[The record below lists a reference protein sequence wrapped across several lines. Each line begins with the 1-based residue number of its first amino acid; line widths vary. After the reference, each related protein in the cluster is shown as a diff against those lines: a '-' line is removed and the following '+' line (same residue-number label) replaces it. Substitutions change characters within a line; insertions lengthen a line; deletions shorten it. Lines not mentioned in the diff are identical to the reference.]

1 MVSVIVMMAMVIVMV
16 CLVFVCCVGF
26 VGILPGTGCHF
37 RKFNDECLCVMYVI
51 CVFCLYVE

>member
-37 RKFNDECLCVMYVI
+37 RKFNDECLCNVCDLCVLFI
-51 CVFCLYVE
+51 C